1 MSTAKRGIDAKRAK
15 DGKWTKILLK
25 TIDTP
30 AWRELP
36 PKSQSLYLWL
46 KLEWKGPKNNNN
58 GKIALSCRQ
67 AAQKMGV
74 SLNTAASAFRL
85 LQAKG
90 FIFVTRSSQLG
101 LEGKAKL
108 QLYEILSYHYQDL
121 EVVDIFTL
129 GGLTEMIIPLSLQQK
144 QNPIAELNT
153 SLY

>member
-1 MSTAKRGIDAKRAK
+1 MSTAKQGIDAKRAK

-25 TIDTP
+25 TIETP

-36 PKSQSLYLWL
+36 PKSQSLYPWL

-74 SLNTAASAFRL
+74 SVNTAASAFRE

-90 FIFVTRSSQLG
+90 FIFVTKSSRLG
-101 LEGKAKL
+101 VEGKAKL
-108 QLYEILSYHYQDL
+108 QLYEITELPLPGSRGGRHLYASWTQGNDY
-121 EVVDIFTL
+121 VVISPVKTKPRRK
-129 GGLTEMIIPLSLQQK
+129 T
-144 QNPIAELNT
+144 
-153 SLY
+153 